1 MNRIYKVIW
10 SKAKHC
16 YTVVS
21 EIAKSQ
27 TRSPS
32 VGRGETKAALLAAAV
47 LTGGLLS
54 GMPVWAEAAQIE
66 GGVVSKGQYL
76 AFATNAA
83 SGSTTMTVGD
93 KKYNYTVQTL
103 KNNDHTY
110 HFYVRDGYTLSFEEG
125 SRYTG
130 SDTYPYNQL
139 QLITTKGTDADEGGL
154 LLTYI
159 NDFNPN
165 DVKNT
170 HGQTLTNWD
179 GNRYGGGVIGQNGV
193 PHIGAQ
199 IDGNYYVMV
208 DGDKKYLTSAS
219 GNKLENGTGFVK
231 FEKGTYSYDPVKHEF
246 TYKKDGQTWT
256 VSGDDV
262 YSLTEGEKGDLGF
275 FLYKGNVYT
284 NHIYGWNN
292 EILQTGIGEDGK
304 WYSYWGTEVVDPN
317 QKIGE
322 MTYQKFSEIMNHF
335 DTNDTVLAG
344 RDIASIKAE
353 QNTDETKPPTGSLQF
368 WSAPQYD
375 ANGKVVE
382 GSTGN
387 KLFQINVS
395 NTGGGVYGDETSKA
409 GDVKIHF
416 STLMPVYGTDG
427 KITGYTDGGSFAID
441 AGSKVVAVTN
451 GEDSNSLTGLT
462 INGEEYSISSGS
474 GTNAGVEAGKNIAVA
489 GPAED
494 TGNYTVSLKDDI
506 TLGDH
511 TYKKDFIRIDGDSGN
526 VAATGYIRIGT
537 EYDSSIFINRNGTG
551 DITGLKNIEWSSGY
565 GGKTG
570 YAGYAGSGRA
580 ATEGQLYTAFSYLNT
595 KIDGITINGSTG
607 IAPSEGSGNAGTGGN
622 TGSGTSI
629 TGSGTI
635 QVKPTGPNEGNDSPG
650 WQIDVNPDLT
660 LGNKEGTTGSLT
672 VAGKDSQG
680 KETTITVN
688 GKDDNGHNTGT
699 VNGLT
704 NKTWNPNHFVSGQ
717 AATEDQLGA
726 VQSQVTNNTN
736 AINTIYGDLNHLGN
750 RVDQVGAGAA
760 ALAALHPLDFDP
772 DDKWDFAAGYGNY
785 AGANAVA
792 LGMYY
797 RPNEDTMFSVGGSM
811 GGGENMVNAG
821 VSFKLG
827 QGNNVSTSRVAM
839 AKEIKDLRKELEE
852 MRSLLADT
860 HARKPIDPSKLQLFP
875 DVPANHWAYE
885 YIAQM
890 AGNGILEGYPDGNF
904 RGDRPM
910 TRYEFAAMLYRAM
923 EKGARLS
930 DRLLTEFA
938 PELERF
944 TVDTVAK
951 DKDGN
956 PTIQRVRVVK
966 GK

>member
-1 MNRIYKVIW
+1 MKKKG
-10 SKAKHC
+10 S
-16 YTVVS
+16 
-21 EIAKSQ
+21 
-27 TRSPS
+27 
-32 VGRGETKAALLAAAV
+32 ALLAVMA
-47 LTGGLLS
+47 LTGGLTL
-54 GMPVWAEAAQIE
+54 GGIGLAGAADAAGNPK
-66 GGVVSKGQYL
+66 GGVVSQGQYL
-76 AFATNAA
+76 AFATTAA

-93 KKYNYTVQTL
+93 KTYTYTVQTL
-103 KNNDHTY
+103 TNKGQTY
-110 HFYVRDGYTLSFEEG
+110 HFYVRKGYTLSFEEG
-125 SRYTG
+125 GRYTG
-130 SDTYPYNQL
+130 SDTYPKNQL
-139 QLITTKGTDADEGGL
+139 QLITTKGTGADEGGL

-159 NDFNPN
+159 NDFDPN

-179 GNRYGGGVIGQNGV
+179 GNRYGGGVIGQDGKPLIDAPINGK
-193 PHIGAQ
+193 
-199 IDGNYYVMV
+199 YYVMV
-208 DGDKKYLTSAS
+208 DGDKKYLTSA
-219 GNKLENGTGFVK
+219 GILDTNGTGFIK
-231 FEKGTYSYDPVKHEF
+231 FEDGDSYSYDPVKHEF
-246 TYKKDGQTWT
+246 TYTKDGKTWT
-256 VSGDDV
+256 INGDDV
-262 YSLTEGEKGDLGF
+262 YSLTEGGTGRLGF
-275 FLYKGNVYT
+275 FLYKGQVYT

-292 EILQTGIGEDGK
+292 EILQTGIGDDGK
-304 WYSYWGTEVVDPN
+304 WYTYWGTEVVDPN

-335 DTNDTVLAG
+335 DTNDAVLAG

-353 QNTDETKPPTGSLQF
+353 QDTDTAKPPAGSLQF

-375 ANGKVVE
+375 AEGKVVE
-382 GSTGN
+382 GSKGN
-387 KLFQINVS
+387 NLFQIHVF
-395 NTGGGVYGDETSKA
+395 NTGGGVYGDDTSKA

-416 STLMPVYGTDG
+416 SAVTPVYGSDG
-427 KITGYTDGGSFAID
+427 KITGYTDGGSFSID
-441 AGSKVVAVTN
+441 AGSKVAAIT
-451 GEDSNSLTGLT
+451 GEGSKSLTGLT
-462 INGEEYSISSGS
+462 INGEKYSISSGS
-474 GTNAGVEAGKNIAVA
+474 GTNAGVEPGKNIAVA
-489 GPAED
+489 GPADD
-494 TGNYTVSLKDDI
+494 TGNYKVSLKDNI
-506 TLGDH
+506 TLGDD
-511 TYKKDFIRIDGDSGN
+511 TYKNDFVRIDGDSGN
-526 VAATGYIRIGT
+526 AAATGYIRIGT
-537 EYDSSIFINRNGTG
+537 EYNSSIFINRNDAG
-551 DITGLKNIEWSSGY
+551 DITGLKNIGWISGY

-595 KIDGITINGSTG
+595 KIDGITINGETG
-607 IAPSEGSGNAGTGGN
+607 KDPSAG
-622 TGSGTSI
+622 TGSGTG
-629 TGSGTI
+629 GSGISGGITA
-635 QVKPTGPNEGNDSPG
+635 GSGNIVVTKDPQSGTDSPG
-650 WQIDVNPDLT
+650 WKLDVNPDLT

-672 VAGKDSQG
+672 VVGTDSQG

-688 GKDDNGHNTGT
+688 GKDANGKNTGT
-699 VNGLT
+699 VNCLT
-704 NKTWNPNHFVSGQ
+704 NKTWDPSHFVSGQ

-750 RVDQVGAGAA
+750 RIDQVGAGAA

-885 YIAQM
+885 YISQM
-890 AGNGILEGYPDGNF
+890 AGNGLLEGYPDGNF
-904 RGDRPM
+904 HGDRPM

-956 PTIQRVRVVK
+956 PSIQRVRVVK